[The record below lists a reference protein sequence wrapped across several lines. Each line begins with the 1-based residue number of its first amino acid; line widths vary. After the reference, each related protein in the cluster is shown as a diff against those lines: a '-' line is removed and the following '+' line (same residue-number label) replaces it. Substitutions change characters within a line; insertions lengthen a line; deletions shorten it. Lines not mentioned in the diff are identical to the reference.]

1 MAESKADAEA
11 LVPKFKLE
19 KVLNQDQAGRRTA
32 LLGDIDSKPALLV
45 LERAPWPDDEAYLS
59 GVPSSLA
66 PGADGDGGGRLRN
79 LGANDVYRW
88 YMGKMSS
95 SSSSPSATTAATATA
110 SGAKD
115 EENGSGAGAEAAP
128 SFHPDVKVNL
138 IYPCT
143 AAHVK
148 KYSRQA
154 ARLVRETPEAYARHV
169 RPHAAALR
177 AGGRLNW
184 VFNILDGLTEQ
195 EDVIYRTEPWG
206 QLKHHD
212 DDTSDGGGDDGD
224 DDDDDDEKKQGFL
237 LLPDL
242 NWDRKTIEALHLLA
256 LVERRDL
263 WSLRDLKKKHVPW
276 LRAMRDRLVD
286 ATVATYRQHAS
297 ALEPDQLKLYVHYQ
311 PTYYHLHVHIVHVAL
326 EAGATQAAGKAVG
339 LESIIETL
347 EAMGGGGNEGMDK
360 LTMAY
365 TVGEAS
371 DLWTQIFEPL
381 KRGEEPSVP

>member
-1 MAESKADAEA
+1 M
-11 LVPKFKLE
+11 
-19 KVLNQDQAGRRTA
+19 
-32 LLGDIDSKPALLV
+32 
-45 LERAPWPDDEAYLS
+45 LERAPWPDDEAYLA
-59 GVPSSLA
+59 GVPASLA
-66 PGADGDGGGRLRN
+66 PGAEGSDGGGGGRLRN

-88 YMGKMSS
+88 YMGRM
-95 SSSSPSATTAATATA
+95 SSSPSSTAVTATP
-110 SGAKD
+110 GAKD
-115 EENGSGAGAEAAP
+115 DKENSSGAEAEAP
-128 SFHPDVKVNL
+128 PPFHPDVKVNL

-143 AAHVK
+143 PSHVK
-148 KYSRQA
+148 KYSRQP
-154 ARLVRETPEAYARHV
+154 ARLVRETPEAYAAYV
-169 RPHAAALR
+169 RPYAAALR

-184 VFNILDGLTEQ
+184 VFNILDGRTEQ

-206 QLKHHD
+206 QLRHD
-212 DDTSDGGGDDGD
+212 GTDGD
-224 DDDDDDEKKQGFL
+224 DDAKKQGFL

-242 NWDRKTIEALHLLA
+242 NWDRKTVEALHLLA

-263 WSLRDLKKKHVPW
+263 WSLRDLRKRHVPW

-286 ATVATYRQHAS
+286 ATVQTYRQHS
-297 ALEPDQLKLYVHYQ
+297 LEPDQLKLYVHYQ

-347 EAMGGGGNEGMDK
+347 EAMGGDADEGMDR

-371 DLWTQIFEPL
+371 DLWTKIFEPL
-381 KRGEEPSVP
+381 KRGEKPSVP